1 MLRDA
6 IRTRQVLKASFLNRQ
21 TSSVLTEASCG
32 EFCSL
37 CWTKNLAQ
45 RQRVDIIVWTC
56 LSTSEIPFIKM
67 SWHSL
72 TKLWQKFQ
80 QVKKRFGE
88 DLIPLLDPVD
98 DMKINEKPFKEIVKK
113 ISAFEARLTRLLSSL
128 NKRVKCVQRTYGIC
142 TKIVK

>member
-1 MLRDA
+1 
-6 IRTRQVLKASFLNRQ
+6 
-21 TSSVLTEASCG
+21 
-32 EFCSL
+32 
-37 CWTKNLAQ
+37 
-45 RQRVDIIVWTC
+45 
-56 LSTSEIPFIKM
+56 M